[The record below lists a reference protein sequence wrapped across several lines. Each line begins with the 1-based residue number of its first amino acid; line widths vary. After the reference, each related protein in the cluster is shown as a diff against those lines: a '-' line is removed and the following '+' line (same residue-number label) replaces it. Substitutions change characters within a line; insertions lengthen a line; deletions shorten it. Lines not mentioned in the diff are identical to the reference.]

1 MVMKEIKDSLLL
13 NEYVLCEPYTEYFSD
28 QIRPYAKIVE
38 FEAGEYVFWQDET
51 PKCLFLMLQG
61 RCSVRMHLANGKCII
76 LHTMDAPCLIGEM
89 ELIREVPTFAVQT
102 LEKSRMLAFPWKECK
117 NILLNDPYFLKRV
130 CYDLIGKE
138 RLNAASLIHAFG
150 YPLENR
156 LAKFILDNRQGN
168 QFLVKKVHIAES
180 LGVSYRHVG
189 KVMGDFVKKGY
200 LLKYKLVYTIV
211 NERVLIEL
219 AKELEL

>member
-1 MVMKEIKDSLLL
+1 MKEIKDSLLL
-13 NEYVLCEPYTEYFSD
+13 NEYVSCEPYTEYFSD
-28 QIRPYAKIVE
+28 YIRSYAKIVE
-38 FEAGEYVFWQDET
+38 FEAGEYVFLQDER
-51 PKCLFLMLQG
+51 PKCLYLMLQG

-89 ELIREVPTFAVQT
+89 ELIREVPSFTVQT
-102 LEKSRMLAFPWKECK
+102 LEKCRMLSMSLRECRTY
-117 NILLNDPYFLKRV
+117 LLNDARFLKRL

-138 RLNAASLIHAFG
+138 RMNAASLIHAFG

-168 QFLVKKVHIAES
+168 QFLIKKVHIAES
-180 LGVSYRHVG
+180 LGVSYRHMG
-189 KVMGDFVKKGY
+189 KVMRDFVNEGY
-200 LLKYKLVYTIV
+200 LLKNKLVYTIL
-211 NERVLIEL
+211 NEKALIAL